1 MPLPLSSLEEELLQE
16 LSRRE
21 AATGSLAGFS
31 EHVLGQVP
39 ALHHRYICQAIDELL
54 DDQYDELIILA
65 PPGSAKSSYTSIALP
80 AYFMGKNPT
89 KMVLTASYSTELAEK
104 WGRRV
109 RNTVDSSEF
118 ELLFNLRLSQDSTS
132 AGRWANAA
140 GGELYA
146 AGVGSGILGFRADL
160 AIIDDP
166 VSGFE
171 EAQSQTR
178 LAKMHDW
185 YETDFTTRLKP
196 GAKTVLICQRLA
208 RNDMAGYL
216 IDRNILAPTKRQRV
230 IKLQMEAGEGDVLGR
245 APGERLWP
253 EWFTESMVIDAKRD
267 DYKWR
272 TLYQQE
278 PPADDGAWVGSAD
291 IQFRPSPPRT
301 ADQVVYGMTDLA
313 LSVNTGDYTVHFAV
327 AVDAQGDWD
336 IVDAR
341 RKRVDVNESATD
353 IVDMCETWHPTEW
366 LIDDDNAS
374 KTFAP
379 LVATAARERGVPVPW
394 CMLRMRGQNKET
406 RAAPLRGMYKR
417 HKVYMPADAPW
428 ASWLTTELLT
438 FPNAIGMGVDDGIDS
453 LGLMGRRLLAIARPV
468 GNVVPLRRPT
478 INEMTLDD
486 LWEDRVATTSK
497 RL

>member
-1 MPLPLSSLEEELLQE
+1 
-16 LSRRE
+16 
-21 AATGSLAGFS
+21 
-31 EHVLGQVP
+31 
-39 ALHHRYICQAIDELL
+39 
-54 DDQYDELIILA
+54 
-65 PPGSAKSSYTSIALP
+65 
-80 AYFMGKNPT
+80 
-89 KMVLTASYSTELAEK
+89 
-104 WGRRV
+104 
-109 RNTVDSSEF
+109 
-118 ELLFNLRLSQDSTS
+118 
-132 AGRWANAA
+132 
-140 GGELYA
+140 
-146 AGVGSGILGFRADL
+146 
-160 AIIDDP
+160 
-166 VSGFE
+166 
-171 EAQSQTR
+171 
-178 LAKMHDW
+178 
-185 YETDFTTRLKP
+185 
-196 GAKTVLICQRLA
+196 
-208 RNDMAGYL
+208 
-216 IDRNILAPTKRQRV
+216 
-230 IKLQMEAGEGDVLGR
+230 
-245 APGERLWP
+245 
-253 EWFTESMVIDAKRD
+253 MVIDAKRD